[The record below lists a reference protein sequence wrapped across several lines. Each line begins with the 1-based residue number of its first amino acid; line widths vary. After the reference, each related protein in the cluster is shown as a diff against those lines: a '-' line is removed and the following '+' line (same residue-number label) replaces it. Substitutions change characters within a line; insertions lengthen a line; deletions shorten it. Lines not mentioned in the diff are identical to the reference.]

1 MEQIFKND
9 KVQCLFNTETVR
21 PIVKDLDDT
30 LAFGYRQQDVL
41 DICLKESFPGSS
53 TYEPDHPIWTGYS
66 GNCKT
71 PLEAWKDETCLIKAI
86 RNWFYML
93 CMNEIMLHF
102 NPDNRT
108 QEKLDSLYTAYNN
121 RWGKALL
128 EHDNNMIAQ
137 YVLNRFT
144 VAKIA
149 PRVTALS
156 ANKVLKIMDEAVEA
170 GLSFETGI
178 YCPMG
183 GFNGIPTGAR
193 EWLKKHNI
201 NAEVEAYDVNPR
213 FCEYYGYTQRDVTAQ
228 IVKTDKVVVCCPP
241 YGDGNSDEHWV
252 DTPNTNA
259 AGYSTYCGFHNW
271 CKIITQ
277 YVQSTAGYVFIGPTK
292 DSKNSCGL
300 FSKKASNDN
309 FYPEYKFGCYDHN
322 INQELKH

>member
-1 MEQIFKND
+1 MEQLFKND
-9 KVQCLFNTETVR
+9 KVQGLYDTETVR
-21 PIVKDLDDT
+21 PIVKDLDNSVV
-30 LAFGYRQQDVL
+30 FGYTQQDIL
-41 DICLKESFPGSS
+41 DICKNEPFPGSS
-53 TYEPDHPIWTGYS
+53 TYPPDSPIWTGYS

-71 PLEAWKDETCLIKAI
+71 PFEAWKDEVCLVKAV
-86 RNWFYML
+86 RNWTYMIIF
-93 CMNEIMLHF
+93 NEIMLHF

-156 ANKVLKIMDEAVEA
+156 ANKVMKIMDEAVEA
-170 GLSFETGI
+170 GLSFEKGI
-178 YCPMG
+178 YSAMS

-201 NAEVEAYDVNPR
+201 NAEVETYDVNPR
-213 FCEYYGYTQRDVTAQ
+213 FCKYYGYIQRDVTAQ

-241 YGDGNSDEHWV
+241 YGPNDEKWS
-252 DTPNTNA
+252 DTPDTNA
-259 AGYSTYCGFHNW
+259 AGLSTYMGFHQW
-271 CKIITQ
+271 CATISRF
-277 YVQSTAGYVFIGPTK
+277 VQSTAGYVFIGPTK
-292 DSKNSCGL
+292 ESKNSCGL

-309 FYPEYKFGCYDHN
+309 FYPEYIHGCYDYN
-322 INQELKH
+322 IDLELRH